1 MPLRTTARAV
11 AVVTFLVGYFLLC
24 SETLLRMVLRTD
36 SLNFMLRALDL
47 DAALPF
53 LFFLLPRILSAFGA
67 GVCDALFLPALFI
80 VFEIS
85 FAEPNYS
92 LNLFHNTKVT
102 KKE

>member
-1 MPLRTTARAV
+1 
-11 AVVTFLVGYFLLC
+11 
-24 SETLLRMVLRTD
+24 MVFRTD
-36 SLNFMLRALDL
+36 SLNLILLALDL

-67 GVCDALFLPALFI
+67 GVCDALFLPALFFI

-85 FAEPNYS
+85 FAERNYS